1 MSEGNVLK
9 DLARQLLL
17 EMSAGTEDT
26 PVDEHLLKTAET
38 MIQAHQFY
46 VQLSFVDLIIQ
57 RMKKLDV
64 YFETMDVFVNEINAE
79 DMAEM
84 TASEKVRGIQSM
96 TNATRVQLDTVN
108 AMLTNKDAANVLISN
123 LRENFGGVQ
132 EKEHGEAKKILD
144 DIEEMDPNKRQRVLR
159 GTIDAIRRLAQQEV
173 AEEEQP

>member
-1 MSEGNVLK
+1 MSEDNVLRN
-9 DLARQLLL
+9 LARQLLL
-17 EMSAGTEDT
+17 EMSSGTEDT

-38 MIQAHQFY
+38 LIQAHQFY

-57 RMKKLDV
+57 RMKKLGI
-64 YFETMDVFVNEINAE
+64 YFETMDVFADEINTD

-84 TASEKVRGIQSM
+84 TASEKVRGIQAM

-132 EKEHGEAKKILD
+132 DAEPGEAKEILD
-144 DIEEMDPNKRQRVLR
+144 DIRDMDPNKRQRVLR

-173 AEEEQP
+173 AEGEEP